1 MKQRL
6 FKFVSN
12 IAVFSIVF
20 VSSLVIAATT
30 ADNLMGLG
38 MSSQL
43 AGYINDNLISV
54 NGSGNLVLP
63 IATSKKLSVTVGG
76 TEELALDATT
86 LTLGSN
92 NIVLTSGDLIS
103 SSASKGMIA
112 GEATRAAAVTTA
124 TTAAVPFYVSGA
136 AASYD
141 LTAYIGTGAT
151 ASGPSV
157 DHFKTR
163 ATTGAA
169 STIVQSGDTLGI
181 LKFFGANGTTYDL
194 AASIIATVDAT
205 PGASADMPG
214 ALDFQLAP
222 DGSATA
228 ASALKLTNDKKATF
242 GGNLKLSAVSAKLI
256 PGATSL
262 LVRDAADANTNVTVT
277 DAGALTGRTT
287 LTGTTG
293 VTIAT
298 SGDFVGNTSGSTL
311 SLQEATGANTC
322 SGSVT
327 ANGATPVVTSTTC
340 ALTGSRIFLTKTA
353 NSTVNGSCF
362 ISAISTGVSFSITC
376 LATDTG
382 AYNFFI
388 VHESP

>member
-1 MKQRL
+1 MKKLLLALSL
-6 FKFVSN
+6 FV
-12 IAVFSIVF
+12 
-20 VSSLVIAATT
+20 VSSAQADSCATKLMPTFTSFQAAKLCAAIGVDSNGNVVIPVAT
-30 ADNLMGLG
+30 G
-38 MSSQL
+38 
-43 AGYINDNLISV
+43 
-54 NGSGNLVLP
+54 
-63 IATSKKLSVTVGG
+63 KKFSVTVAGI
-76 TEELALDATT
+76 EEVALDGTT

-103 SSASKGMIA
+103 SGASKGMIA

-151 ASGPSV
+151 SSGPAI

-181 LKFFGANGTTYDL
+181 EKYLGANGTTYDVG
-194 AASIIATVDAT
+194 AQIVATVDAT

-214 ALDFQLAP
+214 ALDFQLSP
-222 DGSATA
+222 DGSATP

-242 GGNLKLSAVSAKLI
+242 GGSLKLSATSAKII

-262 LVRDAADANTNVTVT
+262 LVRDAADANTNLTVL
-277 DAGALTGRTT
+277 DAGGVTGRTT

-293 VTIAT
+293 VTVLT
-298 SGDFVGNTSGSTL
+298 SGDFVANTSGSTL
-311 SLQEATGANTC
+311 SIQEATGANAC
-322 SGSVT
+322 SGTVT
-327 ANGATPVVTSTTC
+327 ANATTPVVTSTTC

-362 ISAISTGVSFSITC
+362 ISALSTGVSFSITC

-382 AYNFFI
+382 TYNWFI
-388 VHESP
+388 VHEAP